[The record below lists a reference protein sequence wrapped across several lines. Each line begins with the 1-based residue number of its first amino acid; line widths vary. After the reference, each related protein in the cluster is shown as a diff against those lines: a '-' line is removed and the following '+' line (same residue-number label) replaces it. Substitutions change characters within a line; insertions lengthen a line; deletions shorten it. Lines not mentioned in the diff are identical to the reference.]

1 MPYGSNDGYGRQQLR
16 DRPSTNLTAIGA
28 QHTSGA
34 HMQSLLTWGE
44 EGKSSSGS
52 VGGGGGAMWGSSPQD
67 TVFGG
72 STGFGAMEPPM
83 ERAHAATVPAPPG
96 ASRQALLSA
105 LEQANATIRQLSQE
119 QRGGFGSGSDL
130 TLLDKCENLE
140 AEQRELVR
148 AVDTLQ
154 RENGALRRERDRQ
167 AAELRAQT
175 AEASQLREALQRVE
189 RDREQRALSIERS
202 AALERSAKEQ
212 SRLSRTL
219 SKPFARF
226 AGGGGGAAVHEAAL

>member
-28 QHTSGA
+28 QHSSGA
-34 HMQSLLTWGE
+34 HMQSLLTWE
-44 EGKSSSGS
+44 EVQGS
-52 VGGGGGAMWGSSPQD
+52 NSANTAAGGGGMVWGSSPQD

-72 STGFGAMEPPM
+72 SSGFGAMEPPK
-83 ERAHAATVPAPPG
+83 ERARAATVPAPPG

-105 LEQANATIRQLSQE
+105 LEQANATIRQLSQDHN
-119 QRGGFGSGSDL
+119 GGFGSGSDPA
-130 TLLDKCENLE
+130 LLQKCENLE

-148 AVDTLQ
+148 AVDALQ

-167 AAELRAQT
+167 TAELRAQA

-189 RDREQRALSIERS
+189 RDREQRALAIERS
-202 AALERSAKEQ
+202 AEAKEQ

-226 AGGGGGAAVHEAAL
+226 AGGGGGATVHEAAL